1 VRYSIEGATMQDI
14 LLNVRRVSKSFGKNK
29 VLDNVSFS
37 VGRGEI
43 VALLGHNGS
52 GKSTLVKILA
62 GAYSLDAGDI
72 KQGEFGDVELHFI
85 HQTLGLV
92 PGLTVAEN
100 LDLGLSHPWW
110 GLMPVRRA
118 EERRR
123 IQNMLTKFG
132 VKFSPDAIV
141 AGLTAADRT
150 IVAIVRAL
158 AGWRDGN
165 HVLVLD
171 EPTATLHGEEIDR
184 LKGAVRTVAAQGAG
198 VIYITHRL
206 AEAEE
211 LADRAI
217 VLKNGVKIL
226 EELRGAFTHD
236 SLVRAIA
243 GVDAQTRSR
252 RASPRRSA
260 LLEVRGLAGA
270 SLQSATFHAREGEI
284 LGVSGLVGSG
294 MERLNGA
301 VFGAFPTSAGVVLVG
316 GALVALGSPRSAIA
330 AGVAYVP
337 ADRRA
342 RASVGHFSARENL
355 TLARMRDIRRPW
367 GAIDRARERQEALT
381 WMDQLRVTPRGQI
394 EQAFDVFSGGNQ
406 QKIVLAKW
414 LRMQPRVFLID
425 EPTQGVDAGAQA
437 EIYELLVKAARA
449 GAAVVIASSDTK
461 ELAHICD
468 RALVMRDG
476 VVGSELSGA
485 DISEPALIS
494 AVIDDASDICGDRGV
509 KPLQH
514 V

>member
-1 VRYSIEGATMQDI
+1 MQDI
-14 LLNVRRVSKSFGKNK
+14 LLDVRRVSKSFGGNK
-29 VLDNVSFS
+29 VLDDVSFS
-37 VGRGEI
+37 VSRGEI

-62 GAYSLDAGDI
+62 GAYSLDAGEI
-72 KQGEFGDVELHFI
+72 KHGEVGEVKLHFI

-92 PGLTVAEN
+92 PSLTVAEN

-123 IQNMLTKFG
+123 IQEMLTKFG
-132 VKFSPDAIV
+132 VTFGPDAVV

-150 IVAIVRAL
+150 IVAIVRAF
-158 AGWRDGN
+158 AGWRGGK

-171 EPTATLHGEEIDR
+171 EPTATLHGEEIDM
-184 LKGAVRTVAAQGAG
+184 LKGAVRTVAAQGGG

-206 AEAEE
+206 GEAEE

-226 EELRGAFTHD
+226 EEARGAFTHD

-243 GVDAQTRSR
+243 GADAQTRSR
-252 RASPRRSA
+252 RASTPRSA

-270 SLQSATFHAREGEI
+270 SVQDATFHAREGEI

-294 MERLNGA
+294 MERVNGA
-301 VFGAFPTSAGVVLVG
+301 VFGAFPTRKGVVLVD
-316 GALVALGSPRSAIA
+316 GAPIALGSPRSAIR

-342 RASVGHFSARENL
+342 RASIGHFSARENL
-355 TLARMRDIRRPW
+355 TLAHMRNIRRPW
-367 GAIDRARERQEALT
+367 GAIHRALERQEALA
-381 WMDQLRVTPRGQI
+381 WMDRLRVTPSGQI
-394 EQAFDVFSGGNQ
+394 EQAFDLFSGGNQ

-414 LRMQPRVFLID
+414 LRVQPRVFLID
-425 EPTQGVDAGAQA
+425 EPTQGVDAGAQT
-437 EIYELLVKAARA
+437 EIYELLVKAART
-449 GAAVVIASSDTK
+449 GAAVVVASSDTK
-461 ELAHICD
+461 ELARICD

-476 VVGSELSGA
+476 VVSSELSGA
-485 DISEPALIS
+485 DITESALIS
-494 AVIDDASDICGDRGV
+494 AVIDDSSDARGDRRV
-509 KPLQH
+509 KPSQY

>member
-1 VRYSIEGATMQDI
+1 MQDI
-14 LLNVRRVSKSFGKNK
+14 LLDVRRVSKSFGGNK
-29 VLDNVSFS
+29 VLDDVSFS
-37 VGRGEI
+37 VSRGEI

-62 GAYSLDAGDI
+62 GAYSLDAGEI
-72 KQGEFGDVELHFI
+72 KHGEVGEVKLHFI

-92 PGLTVAEN
+92 PSLTVAEN
-100 LDLGLSHPWW
+100 LDLGLSHSWW

-123 IQNMLTKFG
+123 IQEMLTKFG
-132 VKFSPDAIV
+132 VTFSPDAVV

-158 AGWRDGN
+158 AGWKDGK

-171 EPTATLHGEEIDR
+171 EPTATLHGEEIDM
-184 LKGAVRTVAAQGAG
+184 LKGAIRTVAAQGAG

-206 AEAEE
+206 GEAEE

-226 EELRGAFTHD
+226 EEARGAFTHD

-243 GVDAQTRSR
+243 GADAKTRSR
-252 RASPRRSA
+252 RASPPRRSA

-270 SLQSATFHAREGEI
+270 SVQGATFHAREGEI

-294 MERLNGA
+294 MERVNGA
-301 VFGAFPTSAGVVLVG
+301 VFGAFPTRKGVVLVG
-316 GALVALGSPRSAIA
+316 GAPIALGSPRSAIR

-342 RASVGHFSARENL
+342 RASIGHFSARENL
-355 TLARMRDIRRPW
+355 TLAHMRDIRRPW
-367 GAIDRARERQEALT
+367 GAIHRALERQEALA
-381 WMDQLRVTPRGQI
+381 WMDRLRVTPGGQI
-394 EQAFDVFSGGNQ
+394 EQAFDLFSGGNQ

-414 LRMQPRVFLID
+414 LRVKPRVFLID
-425 EPTQGVDAGAQA
+425 EPTQGVDAGAQT

-449 GAAVVIASSDTK
+449 GAAVVVASSDTK

-476 VVGSELSGA
+476 VVSSELSGA
-485 DISEPALIS
+485 DISESALIS
-494 AVIDDASDICGDRGV
+494 AVIDDSSDAREDRRV
-509 KPLQH
+509 KPSQY

>member
-1 VRYSIEGATMQDI
+1 MQDI
-14 LLNVRRVSKSFGKNK
+14 LLDVRRVSKSFGGNK

-37 VGRGEI
+37 VRRGEI

-62 GAYSLDAGDI
+62 GAYSLDAGEI
-72 KQGEFGDVELHFI
+72 RHGGPGEVELHFI
-85 HQTLGLV
+85 HQTLGLI
-92 PGLTVAEN
+92 PSLTVAEN

-118 EERRR
+118 DERRR
-123 IQNMLTKFG
+123 IQEILTKFG
-132 VKFSPDAIV
+132 VKFSPDALV

-158 AGWRDGN
+158 AGWKDGH

-171 EPTATLHGEEIDR
+171 EPTATLHGEEIGM
-184 LKGAVRTVAAQGAG
+184 LKSAVRTVAAQGAG

-211 LADRAI
+211 LADRAL

-226 EELRGAFTHD
+226 EETRGAFNHD

-243 GVDAQTRSR
+243 GANAQARSR
-252 RASPRRSA
+252 RAAPPRQAA
-260 LLEVRGLAGA
+260 LLEVRSLAGA
-270 SLQSATFHAREGEI
+270 SLQGATFHAREGEI

-294 MERLNGA
+294 MERVNGA
-301 VFGAFPTSAGVVLVG
+301 VFGAFPATGGVVLVH
-316 GALVALGSPRSAIA
+316 GAPVALGSPRSAIE

-355 TLARMRDIRRPW
+355 TLARLRDVRRPW
-367 GAIDRARERQEALT
+367 GAIHRALERREALA
-381 WMDQLRVTPRGQI
+381 WMDRLRVTPSGEI
-394 EQAFDVFSGGNQ
+394 EQAFDLFSGGNQ

-425 EPTQGVDAGAQA
+425 EPTQGVDAGAQT
-437 EIYELLVKAARA
+437 EIYELLVKAARR
-449 GAAVVIASSDTK
+449 GAAVVVASSDTK

-468 RALVMRDG
+468 RVLVMRDG
-476 VVGSELSGA
+476 VISSELSGA
-485 DISEPALIS
+485 DISESALIA
-494 AVIDDASDICGDRGV
+494 AVIDDSSDVRGDRRV
-509 KPLQH
+509 MPSQYA
-514 V
+514 

>member
-1 VRYSIEGATMQDI
+1 MQDI
-14 LLNVRRVSKSFGKNK
+14 LLDVRRVSKSFGGNR
-29 VLDNVSFS
+29 VLDNLSFS

-62 GAYSLDAGDI
+62 GAYSLDAGEI
-72 KQGEFGDVELHFI
+72 EHGEAGEVELHFI

-92 PGLTVAEN
+92 PSLTVAEN
-100 LDLGLSHPWW
+100 LDLGLSYRWW

-123 IQNMLTKFG
+123 IQEMLTKFG
-132 VKFSPDAIV
+132 VTFSPDAIV
-141 AGLTAADRT
+141 DGLSAADRT

-158 AGWRDGN
+158 AGWKDGN

-184 LKGAVRTVAAQGAG
+184 LKSAVRTVAAQGAG

-206 AEAEE
+206 GEAEE

-226 EELRGAFTHD
+226 EESRGAFTHD

-243 GVDAQTRSR
+243 GADAQPRSR
-252 RASPRRSA
+252 RAAPPQRSA

-284 LGVSGLVGSG
+284 LGLSGLVGSG
-294 MERLNGA
+294 MERVNGA
-301 VFGAFPTSAGVVLVG
+301 VFGAFPTSAGVVLVA
-316 GALVALGSPRSAIA
+316 GAPLALGSPHSAIR
-330 AGVAYVP
+330 AGIAYVP

-342 RASVGHFSARENL
+342 RASIGHFSARENL

-367 GAIDRARERQEALT
+367 GAIHRARERQEVLA
-381 WMDQLRVTPRGQI
+381 WMDRLRVSPGGQI
-394 EQAFDVFSGGNQ
+394 EQAFDLFSGGNQ

-414 LRMQPRVFLID
+414 LRVQPRVLLID
-425 EPTQGVDAGAQA
+425 EPTQVVDAGAQT
-437 EIYELLVKAARA
+437 EIYALLVKAAKA
-449 GAAVVIASSDTK
+449 GAVVVVASSDTK

-476 VVGSELSGA
+476 VVNTELSGA
-485 DISEPALIS
+485 DISESALIS
-494 AVIDDASDICGDRGV
+494 AVIDDSSDARGDRRV
-509 KPLQH
+509 KPPQYA
-514 V
+514 

>member
-1 VRYSIEGATMQDI
+1 MQDI
-14 LLNVRRVSKSFGKNK
+14 LLDVRRVSKSFGGNK

-62 GAYSLDAGDI
+62 GAHSLDAGEVERG
-72 KQGEFGDVELHFI
+72 KAGEVALHFI

-92 PGLTVAEN
+92 PSLTVAEN
-100 LDLGLSHPWW
+100 LDLGLSHSWW
-110 GLMPVRRA
+110 GLAPVRRV

-123 IQNMLTKFG
+123 IQATLTKFG
-132 VKFSPDAIV
+132 VKFGPDAIV

-158 AGWRDGN
+158 AGWKDGA

-206 AEAEE
+206 GEAEE

-226 EELRGAFTHD
+226 EEARGAFTHD

-243 GVDAQTRSR
+243 GADAPTCAR
-252 RASPRRSA
+252 RALPPRRSA

-270 SLQSATFHAREGEI
+270 SLRSATFHAREGEI

-294 MERLNGA
+294 MERVNGA
-301 VFGAFPTSAGVVLVG
+301 VFGAFPTSGGVVLVG
-316 GALVALGSPRSAIA
+316 GAAIALGSPASAIR

-367 GAIDRARERQEALT
+367 GAIHRALERQEALA
-381 WMDQLRVTPRGQI
+381 WMDRLRVTPAGQT
-394 EQAFDVFSGGNQ
+394 EQPFDLFSGGNQ

-414 LRMQPRVFLID
+414 LRTQPRVLLID
-425 EPTQGVDAGAQA
+425 EPTQGVDAGAQT

-449 GAAVVIASSDTK
+449 GATVVVASSDTK
-461 ELAHICD
+461 ELARICD
-468 RALVMRDG
+468 RTLVMRDG
-476 VVGSELSGA
+476 VVSAELSGE
-485 DISEPALIS
+485 DISESALIS
-494 AVIDDASDICGDRGV
+494 AVIDDSCDARGSHRI
-509 KPLQH
+509 KPPQY